1 MLGETVR
8 KTKQKL
14 AYLLIVSAALL
25 QVGAVIPEPICRT
38 MVRGEIYY
46 FIAHI
51 VCYGAMAF
59 LIALFLRFQRHVLNI
74 KMTDAAAIAAAFML
88 TACFGALT
96 ELSQALPFIDR
107 RPSWNDYECNLVGAV
122 A

>member
-1 MLGETVR
+1 
-8 KTKQKL
+8 
-14 AYLLIVSAALL
+14 
-25 QVGAVIPEPICRT
+25 

-122 A
+122 AGIFFFYFLKSTLLRLSMSPLDTRFLSNTSPLSENR